1 MMKNMDVLDVSR
13 NGIGNKC
20 LEIVGTEN
28 SSTRAITSAP
38 VDTISGET
46 SGVSSSSR
54 SIHITERSLIQI
66 MPMSRTLDEELE
78 REMPL
83 DDFLLDDEEEEE
95 EEEEK
100 EDHGNGDQQH
110 QTNSFMWCLTPVGM
124 IKAGLIFG
132 EFISRIVSQQKEEER
147 SDGFQNSND
156 HDSQIDEESNQQ
168 HQNSSIAAD
177 DGDEET
183 AVSDSCS
190 DGVFSLYCYLTVEE
204 MREAGISTSMPQFIN
219 QGRPDMKKKFLM
231 MREEAM
237 RLGEKRVAVCV
248 CAPKRLVQIC
258 KMACIKYSDSMVR
271 FDFHSEVFD

>member
-13 NGIGNKC
+13 NGIDNKV
-20 LEIVGTEN
+20 LKSVGTED
-28 SSTRAITSAP
+28 SSTREITSAP
-38 VDTISGET
+38 VDKISGET

-66 MPMSRTLDEELE
+66 MPVSRTPDEELE

-83 DDFLLDDEEEEE
+83 DDFLLDDEEEE
-95 EEEEK
+95 K
-100 EDHGNGDQQH
+100 EDHYNGDETDEEDQQH
-110 QTNSFMWCLTPVGM
+110 QTNSFMCCLTPVGM
-124 IKAGLIFG
+124 INGLIFG
-132 EFISRIVSQQKEEER
+132 KFISRIMSQQKEEEQ

-156 HDSQIDEESNQQ
+156 RDSQIDEESNQP
-168 HQNSSIAAD
+168 HQNSSIAV

-183 AVSDSCS
+183 AVSNSYS
-190 DGVFSLYCYLTVEE
+190 DGVLSLYCYLTAKE
-204 MREAGISTSMPQFIN
+204 MKEAGITWMPPFIN
-219 QGRPDMKKKFLM
+219 QGRPDLKKKFLM

-237 RLGEKRVAVCV
+237 RQGEKRVAVCI